1 MQNSFQGK
9 VTGMAE
15 VNGQVKVSIESDEEF
30 QAIVT
35 HKALEELSL
44 TLGAEVW
51 ISFKSS
57 SILVF

>member
-9 VTGMAE
+9 ITGMAE
-15 VNGQVKVSIESDEEF
+15 DNGRVKVSVASEEEF
-30 QAIVT
+30 QAVVT

-44 TLGAEVW
+44 SIGAEVW

>member
-1 MQNSFQGK
+1 MQNSFHGK
-9 VTGMAE
+9 ITGMAE
-15 VNGQVKVSIESDEEF
+15 DKGRVKISIASDEDF

-44 TLGAEVW
+44 SIGAEVW